1 MEKCLII
8 LAIQLLLIGCSKKIY
23 KIERN
28 DVTINVRHED
38 KRRSNRITLSGNN
51 SPEKSELF
59 YTEPHSGR
67 SFLIEKAERDEKSG
81 EMIGVRELEEVTVT
95 AKSENISERNG
106 IILLGFV
113 ITVPSTILDSRWQ
126 LEILPVL
133 SIGADTLHFSSIAI
147 TGIDFK
153 KAQTKG
159 YLKYEKYLR
168 RIIPDEADFYE
179 FYTDLPNLVLF
190 LERNLPESRIL
201 EGINND
207 GLISEFGISEKQIVD
222 HYVRNWLIGR
232 NEKRKRE
239 KDLYFNKYVRN
250 PIIRGCRLD
259 SVIKGI
265 NGNFAYHYSQEVVA
279 NKESSKLYLNL
290 HGTIRDQSGFA
301 VRLKPSDTLQ
311 YNVSS
316 MISFIDTTKR
326 YKRKIVYRRVSSNI
340 KASIDFKP
348 GKYSIDP
355 ALSSNL
361 GQLTMIKDTIRKI
374 LNSEELV
381 LDSLIITAAASPD
394 GYYSNNRILSTRRAG
409 SIKQYL
415 NEILDTGK
423 DISYTIKNGLLV
435 PDSNDSSNKSG
446 NLHIV
451 SRSIPEEWSELSSLI
466 QRDENI
472 VEKEK
477 LIGCMEIQ
485 NPDEREIAMKM
496 YRKDYKYIRE
506 YLYPALRR
514 VNFTF
519 HLHKRG
525 MIKDTIHTKEIDT
538 AYQRG
543 VEFLRER
550 RYHEALKILSG
561 YEDFNAALAHMS
573 LGHDFSAE
581 KILSGCHE
589 TAVKVY
595 LQAILAA
602 RKDEEEKA
610 VQYFIKSKKM
620 DISMAY
626 RGSLD
631 PEISY
636 LINKYNLN
644 EDLFK

>member
-8 LAIQLLLIGCSKKIY
+8 LAILLLLIGCSKKIY

-28 DVTINVRHED
+28 DLTINVRHED
-38 KRRSNRITLSGNN
+38 KRASNRINLSGNN
-51 SPEKSELF
+51 STEKSELS
-59 YTEPHSGR
+59 YTEPHTGR
-67 SFLIEKAERDEKSG
+67 SYLIENAERDEKSG

-126 LEILPVL
+126 LKILPVL

-153 KAQTKG
+153 RSQTKG

-179 FYTDLPNLVLF
+179 FYTDLPNLILF

-207 GLISEFGISEKQIVD
+207 ELTSEFGISEKEIVD
-222 HYVRNWLIGR
+222 HYVRNWLIER

-265 NGNFAYHYSQEVVA
+265 NGDFAYHYSQEVFA
-279 NKESSKLYLNL
+279 SKESSKLHLNL

-316 MISFIDTTKR
+316 MISFIDTTTR
-326 YKRKIVYRRVSSNI
+326 YKQKIIYRRVSSNI

-348 GKYSIDP
+348 GKHNIDP

-361 GQLTMIKDTIRKI
+361 RQLTMIKDTIRKI

-381 LDSLIITAAASPD
+381 LDSLIITAAASPE
-394 GYYSNNRILSTRRAG
+394 GYYSNNKTLSARRAG

-415 NEILDTGK
+415 NDILYTNK
-423 DISYTIKNGLLV
+423 DVSYTLKNGLMV
-435 PDSNDSSNKSG
+435 PESNDTTIKGG

-451 SRSIPEEWSELSSLI
+451 SRSIPEEWSELSRLI
-466 QRDENI
+466 QTDENI
-472 VEKEK
+472 LEKEK
-477 LIGCMEIQ
+477 LIDCMEIQ
-485 NPDEREIAMKM
+485 NPDERESAMKM

-519 HLHKRG
+519 HLHKLG
-525 MIKDTIHTKEIDT
+525 MVKDTIHTKETDT

-543 VEFLRER
+543 VAYLRER

-581 KILSGCHE
+581 KILSGCNE
-589 TAVKVY
+589 TAIKVY

-602 RKDEEEKA
+602 RRDEEEKA

>member
-23 KIERN
+23 KIERK

-38 KRRSNRITLSGNN
+38 KRASNRIILSGNN
-51 SPEKSELF
+51 SPEKSELS

-67 SFLIEKAERDEKSG
+67 SLLIEKAERDEKSG

-153 KAQTKG
+153 RAQTKG

-207 GLISEFGISEKQIVD
+207 GLTSEFGISEKQIVD
-222 HYVRNWLIGR
+222 HYVRNWLIER

-265 NGNFAYHYSQEVVA
+265 NGDFAYHYSQEVVA
-279 NKESSKLYLNL
+279 SKESSKLHLNL

-348 GKYSIDP
+348 GKYNIDP

-394 GYYSNNRILSTRRAG
+394 GYYSNNRILSARRAG

-415 NEILDTGK
+415 NDILDTGK
-423 DISYTIKNGLLV
+423 EMSYIIKNGLLV
-435 PDSNDSSNKSG
+435 PESSDSTKKGG
-446 NLHIV
+446 NLNIV
-451 SRSIPEEWSELSSLI
+451 SRSIPEEWSELYSLI

-477 LIGCMEIQ
+477 LIGCMKIQ
-485 NPDEREIAMKM
+485 DPDEREIAMKM

-543 VEFLRER
+543 VEFLKER
-550 RYHEALKILSG
+550 RYHEALKILAG

>member
-1 MEKCLII
+1 MII
-8 LAIQLLLIGCSKKIY
+8 FALQLLLIGCGRKIY

-28 DVTINVRHED
+28 DVTINVRHDD
-38 KRRSNRITLSGNN
+38 KRYKNTLSLSGKNGNKN
-51 SPEKSELF
+51 RELS
-59 YTEPHSGR
+59 YTEPHTGR
-67 SFLIEKAERDEKSG
+67 SFLIENATRDEKGG
-81 EMIGVRELEEVTVT
+81 EMIGVRELEEVLVT

-106 IILLGFV
+106 IILLGFI
-113 ITVPSTILDSRWQ
+113 ITVPSSMLDSRWQ
-126 LEILPVL
+126 LEIQPVL
-133 SIGADTLHFSSIAI
+133 SVGDDTMNFNSIAI
-147 TGIDFK
+147 TGIGFK
-153 KAQTKG
+153 KSQNKG

-190 LERNLPESRIL
+190 LERNLPKSRIL

-207 GLISEFGISEKQIVD
+207 ELKSEFGISEKQIVD
-222 HYVRNWLIGR
+222 HYVRNWLIVK

-250 PIIRGCRLD
+250 PRLIGCRLD
-259 SVIKGI
+259 SVIKDI
-265 NGNFAYHYSQEVVA
+265 NGDFAYHYSREVVA
-279 NKESSKLYLNL
+279 SKESSKLHLNL
-290 HGTIRDQSGFA
+290 YGTIRDQSGFT

-311 YNVSS
+311 YSVSS
-316 MISFIDTTKR
+316 MISFIDTTTR
-326 YKRKIVYRRVSSNI
+326 YKRKICYRRVSSNI

-348 GKYSIDP
+348 GKYNIDP
-355 ALSSNL
+355 SLSSNL
-361 GQLTMIKDTIRKI
+361 RQLTIIKDTIRKI
-374 LNSEELV
+374 LNSDDLE
-381 LDSLIITAAASPD
+381 LDSLIITSAASPE
-394 GYYSNNRILSTRRAG
+394 GNYSKNKILSARRAG

-415 NEILDTGK
+415 HDILETGK
-423 DISYTIKNGLLV
+423 DESYTITNGLLV
-435 PDSNDSSNKSG
+435 PDNSDSLTKRE

-451 SRSIPEEWSELSSLI
+451 SKSIPEEWSELSRLI
-466 QRDENI
+466 QADQNI

-477 LIGCMEIQ
+477 LLGCMDIQ
-485 NPDEREIAMKM
+485 NPDEREGAMKI
-496 YRKDYKYIRE
+496 YRKDYKYIKE
-506 YLYPALRR
+506 YLYPSLRR
-514 VNFTF
+514 VHFTF

-525 MIKDTIHTKEIDT
+525 MIKDTIHTKEVDT
-538 AYQRG
+538 EYLRG
-543 VEFLRER
+543 VAYLRER

-561 YEDFNAALAHMS
+561 YEDFNTAIAHIS

-581 KILSGCHE
+581 KILSSCND
-589 TAVKVY
+589 TAIKVY

-602 RKDEEEKA
+602 RRDEEDKA
-610 VQYFIKSKKM
+610 VQYFMKSKKM

>member
-1 MEKCLII
+1 MEKYLII
-8 LAIQLLLIGCSKKIY
+8 LALQLLLIGCGKKIY
-23 KIERN
+23 RIERN
-28 DVTINVRHED
+28 DVSINVRHED
-38 KRRSNRITLSGNN
+38 KRYKNTISLSDN
-51 SPEKSELF
+51 KKRELSF
-59 YTEPHSGR
+59 TEPNSGR
-67 SFLIEKAERDEKSG
+67 SLLLENAARDETSG
-81 EMIGVRELEEVTVT
+81 EMIGVRELEAVIVT

-106 IILLGFV
+106 IILLGFI
-113 ITVPSTILDSRWQ
+113 ITVPSTILDNKWQ

-133 SIGADTLHFSSIAI
+133 SIGLDTLHFSSVAI
-147 TGIDFK
+147 TGIEFK
-153 KAQTKG
+153 KAQNKG

-207 GLISEFGISEKQIVD
+207 KLTSEFGISEREIVD
-222 HYVRNWLIGR
+222 HYVRNWLIER

-265 NGNFAYHYSQEVVA
+265 NGDFAYHYTQEIVA
-279 NKESSKLYLNL
+279 SKESSKLHLNL
-290 HGTIRDQSGFA
+290 HGTIRDQSGFT

-326 YKRKIVYRRVSSNI
+326 YKQKIVYRRVSSNI
-340 KASIDFKP
+340 NASIDFKP
-348 GKYSIDP
+348 GKYNIDP
-355 ALSSNL
+355 SLSSNL
-361 GQLTMIKDTIRKI
+361 RQLTMIKDTIRNI
-374 LNSEELV
+374 LNSVDLI
-381 LDSLIITAAASPD
+381 LDSLIITAAASPE
-394 GYYSNNRILSTRRAG
+394 GFYTSNKILSSRRAG

-415 NEILDTGK
+415 IDILDTDK
-423 DISYTIKNGLLV
+423 DVSYTIKNGLLV
-435 PDSNDSSNKSG
+435 PDRNDSIVKGG
-446 NLHIV
+446 NLYIV
-451 SRSIPEEWSELSSLI
+451 SRSIPEEWSELSRLI

-477 LIGCMEIQ
+477 LIDCMEIK
-485 NPDEREIAMKM
+485 NPDERETAMKM

-506 YLYPALRR
+506 HLYPALRR
-514 VNFTF
+514 VHFTF

-538 AYQRG
+538 LYQRG
-543 VEFLRER
+543 VAYLRER
-550 RYHEALKILSG
+550 RYQEALKILSR
-561 YEDFNAALAHMS
+561 YEDFNTAIAHMS

-581 KILSGCHE
+581 KILSGCNE
-589 TAVKVY
+589 TAIKVY

-602 RKDEEEKA
+602 RRDEEEKA
-610 VQYFIKSKKM
+610 VQYFLKSKRM